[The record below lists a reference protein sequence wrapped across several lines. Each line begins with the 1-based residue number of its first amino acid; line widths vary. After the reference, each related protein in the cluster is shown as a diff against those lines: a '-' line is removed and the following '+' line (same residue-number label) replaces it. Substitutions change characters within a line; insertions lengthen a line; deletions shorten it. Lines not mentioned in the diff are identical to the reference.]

1 MTKYK
6 EFLMAHGAI
15 LECNSAE
22 LARDENYDIEFI
34 IPCVT
39 NTGFVIKYYHVH
51 SNEPDV
57 VVYDRSGA
65 CVSVSY
71 SGGKEVKTMT
81 TKTMVFE
88 VYLEDEYTNR
98 PMWIE
103 RNVPN
108 DADIEDVILEIQ
120 EQGFYVADIVDVYD
134 AVDTEH

>member
-22 LARDENYDIEFI
+22 LARDENYDVEFI

-39 NTGFVIKYYHVH
+39 DTGFVIKYYHVH
-51 SNEPDV
+51 NNEPDV
-57 VVYDRSGA
+57 VVYNRSGA
-65 CVSVSY
+65 CVSISY
-71 SGGKEVKTMT
+71 SGDKEVKTMI

-88 VYLEDEYTNR
+88 VYANDDCTGR

-103 RNVPN
+103 RNVSS
-108 DADIEDVILEIQ
+108 DDDIEDVIMMIS

-134 AVDTEH
+134 AENSN